1 MEHIIKT
8 YKEWRY
14 KNTTLL
20 FISFIALFLLA
31 KTTLV
36 SDFTSAISSFGYL
49 GAIVTG
55 VFFVS
60 TFTVA
65 PAGLV
70 IFKLAAVLNP
80 LGIALAAG
88 LGALIGDFLIFRFF
102 KDHVFEELRPFFRRL
117 GTHSLMRI
125 FSTPYF
131 AWILPVLGAF
141 IIASPFPDEIGI
153 GLMGIS
159 RMKTWQFLLLAFV
172 LNSTGIFFIVTL
184 ANSFS

>member
-1 MEHIIKT
+1 
-8 YKEWRY
+8 
-14 KNTTLL
+14 
-20 FISFIALFLLA
+20 
-31 KTTLV
+31 
-36 SDFTSAISSFGYL
+36 
-49 GAIVTG
+49 
-55 VFFVS
+55 
-60 TFTVA
+60 
-65 PAGLV
+65 
-70 IFKLAAVLNP
+70 
-80 LGIALAAG
+80 
-88 LGALIGDFLIFRFF
+88 
-102 KDHVFEELRPFFRRL
+102 
-117 GTHSLMRI
+117 MRI